1 MPGIVV
7 IGAGPGV
14 GRAVAARFAKEGMP
28 VALIAR
34 TPKKDAVTFTA
45 DVADVHGLE
54 RALDQAVDAHGI
66 PDVVVYNAAVI
77 QPDGPATIT
86 ADELTRTFQV
96 NVGGAFTAAAHLAPR
111 MKNGS
116 FLLTGG
122 MPHPVKG
129 YLSLS
134 IGKGALRTLTTLLAE
149 EYDHLHVATIT
160 IGGDVVK
167 GTKYDPDA
175 IAEHYWQLHTQPK
188 HQWERERTL

>member
-14 GRAVAARFAKEGMP
+14 SRAVAARFAKEGMT

-34 TPKKDAVTFTA
+34 TPKTDARTFLA
-45 DVADVHGLE
+45 DVADPHALE
-54 RALDQAVDAHGI
+54 RALDQAVEAQGI

-77 QPDGPATIT
+77 QADGPATIT
-86 ADELTRTFQV
+86 AKDLARTFEV
-96 NVGGAFTAAAHLAPR
+96 NVGGALTAAAHLAPK
-111 MKNGS
+111 MTQGS

-134 IGKGALRTLTTLLAE
+134 IGKAALRTLTNLLAE

-160 IGGDVVK
+160 IQSHVES
-167 GTKYDPDA
+167 GTEQD
-175 IAEHYWQLHTQPK
+175 IAEHYWQLHTQSK
-188 HQWERERTL
+188 HQWERERTV